1 MIPNKLPP
9 RGIFV
14 PTYLIFHADLPP
26 ATLRTW
32 IQLRCLAWSGWSTPP
47 LTISEIASQ
56 LGIHTT
62 RLSRHLAQLTDDSAL
77 SCRLAGQGKI
87 IITFP
92 DQPTF
97 MPESD
102 NITPDNL
109 GDTSANSDERIS
121 ILSSSYFPKRIL
133 GYLSYEEDEE
143 DLLMIKEIRS
153 KPSQNPS
160 NLTAFSSKKPA
171 LITR

>member
-77 SCRLAGQGKI
+77 SCYLVGQGKVI
-87 IITFP
+87 IPFP
-92 DQPTF
+92 DQPSFT
-97 MPESD
+97 PE
-102 NITPDNL
+102 PDNTAPDNS
-109 GDTSANSDERIS
+109 GDTSANSDERVS
-121 ILSSSYFPKRIL
+121 TLHPSYFPRRIL
-133 GYLSYEEDEE
+133 GYISYEEDEG
-143 DLLMIKEIRS
+143 DLLITEEIRS
-153 KPSQNPS
+153 KPSQNPL
-160 NLTAFSSKKPA
+160 NLTTFSSKKPA